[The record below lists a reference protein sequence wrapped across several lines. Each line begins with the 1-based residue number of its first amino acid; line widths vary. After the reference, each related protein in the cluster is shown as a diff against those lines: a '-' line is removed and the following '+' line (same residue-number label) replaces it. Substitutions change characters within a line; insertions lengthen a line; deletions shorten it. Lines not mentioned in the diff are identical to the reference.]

1 MKSVIVNGFEYL
13 KKLESKIA
21 FYPTLYSLTGL
32 LFAFFMYYAENKGI
46 SSYLADNVP
55 LLVINNTQTAFNIL
69 TTFIAG
75 LISIMV
81 FSFSMVMVLL
91 NQASS
96 NFSPRVLPG
105 LISNKRHQKI
115 LGIYNATL
123 LFCIFTMV
131 GIEPDGGEN
140 QLPGFSVLLAIVFMV
155 ICLGAFI
162 YFIHSISQEIQV
174 HNIMQRLFDEA
185 KNRLDQLINSEKDSN
200 QKFPDTDNWTVYKS
214 PETGFLQ
221 DIVLDPII
229 QFAKENNNQFE
240 IITIKGQYVYK
251 DKPLFKSKTKL
262 NDESLEELF
271 KYFHFS
277 RDEIIEDNYVL
288 GFKQITEIA
297 VKAMS
302 PGINDPG
309 TTIIAIDYLAE
320 LFQIR
325 MYKND
330 ISILF
335 EDSQPLVKINS
346 VTFKE
351 LLYFVLVPIRT
362 YAKHDVVI
370 VNKLINMFQHLAFN
384 IDCDNKGYL
393 SDINKEVKLLS
404 IDANSAINNQEDLR
418 YINNRLQSF
427 NL

>member
-1 MKSVIVNGFEYL
+1 MKNVIVNGFEYL

-21 FYPTLYSLTGL
+21 FYPTLYSLIGL
-32 LFAFFMYYAENKGI
+32 VFAFFMYYAENKGI
-46 SSYLADNVP
+46 SSYLIDNIP

-185 KNRLDQLINSEKDSN
+185 KNRLDQLINSEKNSN
-200 QKFPDTDNWTVYKS
+200 QKFPDTDNWTIYKS

-335 EDSQPLVKINS
+335 DDSQPLVKINS

-351 LLYFVLVPIRT
+351 LLYFVLAPIRT
-362 YAKHDVVI
+362 YAKHDVII

-393 SDINKEVKLLS
+393 SDINNEVKLLS
-404 IDANSAINNQEDLR
+404 IDANSAINNQEDLK

>member
-1 MKSVIVNGFEYL
+1 MKNVIVNGFEYL

-32 LFAFFMYYAENKGI
+32 VFAFFMYYAENKGI
-46 SSYLADNVP
+46 SSYLIDNIP

-351 LLYFVLVPIRT
+351 LLYFVLAPIRT
-362 YAKHDVVI
+362 YAKHDVII

-404 IDANSAINNQEDLR
+404 IDANSAINNQEDLK

>member
-1 MKSVIVNGFEYL
+1 MKNVIVNGFEYL

-32 LFAFFMYYAENKGI
+32 VFAFFMYYAENKGI

-262 NDESLEELF
+262 KDESLEELF

-404 IDANSAINNQEDLR
+404 IDANSAINNQEDLK

>member
-1 MKSVIVNGFEYL
+1 MKNVIVNGFEYL

-32 LFAFFMYYAENKGI
+32 VFAFFMYYAENKGI

-174 HNIMQRLFDEA
+174 HNIMQRLFNEA

-351 LLYFVLVPIRT
+351 LLYFVLAPIRT
-362 YAKHDVVI
+362 YAKHDVII

-404 IDANSAINNQEDLR
+404 IDANSAINNQEDLK

>member
-1 MKSVIVNGFEYL
+1 MKNVIVNGFEYL

-32 LFAFFMYYAENKGI
+32 VFAFFMYYAENKGI

-229 QFAKENNNQFE
+229 QFAKENNNQLE

-262 NDESLEELF
+262 KDESLEELF

-351 LLYFVLVPIRT
+351 LLYFVLAPIRT
-362 YAKHDVVI
+362 YAKHDVII

-404 IDANSAINNQEDLR
+404 IDANSAINNQEDLK

>member
-1 MKSVIVNGFEYL
+1 MKNVIVNGFEYL

-21 FYPTLYSLTGL
+21 FYPSVYSLTGL
-32 LFAFFMYYAENKGI
+32 LFTFFMYYAENRGI
-46 SSYLADNVP
+46 SSYLVDNVP
-55 LLVINNTQTAFNIL
+55 LLVINNSETAFNIL

-81 FSFSMVMVLL
+81 FSFSMVMILL

-174 HNIMQRLFDEA
+174 HSIMQRIFDEA
-185 KNRLDQLINSEKDSN
+185 KNRLDKLIHSEEDIT
-200 QKFPDTDNWTVYKS
+200 QEFPNTDDWTVYKS
-214 PETGFLQ
+214 PATGFLQ
-221 DIVLDPII
+221 DIMLDPFS
-229 QFAKENNNQFE
+229 QHAKQNDNQFE
-240 IITIKGQYVYK
+240 IVAIKGQYVYK

-262 NDESLEELF
+262 KDEALEDLLA
-271 KYFHFS
+271 YFLFS

-320 LFQIR
+320 LFQSR

-330 ISILF
+330 ISILL
-335 EDSQPLVKINS
+335 EDNKPVVKISS

-351 LLYFVLVPIRT
+351 LLYFVMAPIRT
-362 YAKHDVVI
+362 YAKHDVII
-370 VNKLINMFQHLAFN
+370 VNKLITLFQHLAFN

-393 SDINKEVKLLS
+393 ADIDNEVKRLS
-404 IDANSAINNQEDLR
+404 IDANSAISNQEDLKL
-418 YINNRLQSF
+418 INDRLESF

>member
-1 MKSVIVNGFEYL
+1 MKNVIVNGFEYL

-21 FYPTLYSLTGL
+21 FYPMLYSLTGL
-32 LFAFFMYYAENKGI
+32 VFAFFMYYAENKGI
-46 SSYLADNVP
+46 SSYLIDNIP

-185 KNRLDQLINSEKDSN
+185 KNRLDQLINSEKNSN
-200 QKFPDTDNWTVYKS
+200 QKFPDTDNWTIYKS

-229 QFAKENNNQFE
+229 KFAKENNNQFE

-262 NDESLEELF
+262 NYESLEELF

-351 LLYFVLVPIRT
+351 LLYFVLAPIRT
-362 YAKHDVVI
+362 YAKHDVII

-404 IDANSAINNQEDLR
+404 IDANSAINNQEDLK

>member
-1 MKSVIVNGFEYL
+1 MKNVIVNGFEYL

-32 LFAFFMYYAENKGI
+32 VFAFFMYYAENKGI
-46 SSYLADNVP
+46 SSYLIDNIP

-185 KNRLDQLINSEKDSN
+185 KNRLDQLINSEKNSN
-200 QKFPDTDNWTVYKS
+200 QKFPDTDNWTIYKS

-229 QFAKENNNQFE
+229 KFAKENNNQFE

-325 MYKND
+325 MCKND

-335 EDSQPLVKINS
+335 DDSQPLVKINS

-351 LLYFVLVPIRT
+351 LLYFVLAPIRT
-362 YAKHDVVI
+362 YAKHDVII

-404 IDANSAINNQEDLR
+404 IDANSAINNQEDLK

>member
-1 MKSVIVNGFEYL
+1 MKNVIVNGFEYL

-32 LFAFFMYYAENKGI
+32 VFAFFMYYAENKGI

-335 EDSQPLVKINS
+335 DDSQPLVKINS

-351 LLYFVLVPIRT
+351 LLYFVLAPIRT
-362 YAKHDVVI
+362 YAKHDVII

-404 IDANSAINNQEDLR
+404 IDANSAINNQEDLK
-418 YINNRLQSF
+418 YINNRLQPF

>member
-1 MKSVIVNGFEYL
+1 MKNVIVNGFEYF

-21 FYPTLYSLTGL
+21 FYPTLYSLIGL
-32 LFAFFMYYAENKGI
+32 VFAFFMYYAENKGI
-46 SSYLADNVP
+46 SSYLIDNIP

-162 YFIHSISQEIQV
+162 HSISQEIQV

-185 KNRLDQLINSEKDSN
+185 KNRLDQLINSEKNSN
-200 QKFPDTDNWTVYKS
+200 QKFPDTDNWTIYKS

-229 QFAKENNNQFE
+229 KFAKENNNQFE

-262 NDESLEELF
+262 KDENLEELF

-335 EDSQPLVKINS
+335 DDSQPLVKINS

-351 LLYFVLVPIRT
+351 LLYFVLAPIRT
-362 YAKHDVVI
+362 YAKHDVII

-393 SDINKEVKLLS
+393 SDINNEVKLLS
-404 IDANSAINNQEDLR
+404 IDANSAINNQEDLK

>member
-1 MKSVIVNGFEYL
+1 MKNVIVNGFEYF

-21 FYPTLYSLTGL
+21 FYPTLYSLIGL
-32 LFAFFMYYAENKGI
+32 VFAFFMYYAENKGI
-46 SSYLADNVP
+46 SSYLIDNIP

-351 LLYFVLVPIRT
+351 LLYFVLAPIRT

-404 IDANSAINNQEDLR
+404 IDANSAINNQEDLK